1 MESKTIE
8 NKTSFP
14 TMNWSAALMK
24 DGGKP
29 MGPAPAEKKKAEERA
44 KKKADHIEF
53 CKDYIMRHV
62 CDFQEEYEYKGC
74 LEGISI
80 SFPSGLQTG
89 RLDLKD
95 YIQKQPFWTDP
106 ENNLKELEK
115 VSDEFSKKYCRQRR
129 EADAKYEEYVEK
141 FKKKHNGMTPE
152 QYKEMCLKDAICM
165 HGIYLCERVLER
177 GPIHH
182 SW

>member
-1 MESKTIE
+1 M
-8 NKTSFP
+8 
-14 TMNWSAALMK
+14 
-24 DGGKP
+24 
-29 MGPAPAEKKKAEERA
+29 
-44 KKKADHIEF
+44 
-53 CKDYIMRHV
+53 
-62 CDFQEEYEYKGC
+62 
-74 LEGISI
+74 
-80 SFPSGLQTG
+80 QTG

-115 VSDEFSKKYCRQRR
+115 VYHEFSEKAHRQRR

-141 FKKKHNGMTPE
+141 FKKEHGMTPE
-152 QYKEMCLKDAICM
+152 QYEEMCLKDAICS